1 MRKVILITITL
12 LFGSCLWVSAQTNPQ
27 TGGQKKRNLNVVAT
41 AHLDTQWRW
50 TIQNTINEYVPAT
63 FRNNFRLMQQ
73 YPDYVFSFEGAFKYM
88 LLKEYYPDEYQK
100 LKPFINSGQWRLAGS
115 WVDAVDVNMPSFES
129 LVRHT
134 LYGNGFFQQEFG
146 KTSRDVLL
154 PDCFGFGFALP
165 SIAAH
170 CGLASFSTQKLTWGS
185 AVGVPFDIG
194 IWEGVD
200 GSTLVAA
207 LNPGSY
213 TTEIRDDLSRD
224 TAWTRTIA
232 KQGDSTGLYA
242 AYMYFGT
249 GDTGG
254 SPDSLSV
261 DWLEKSIKSDGPIT
275 VKSIGSDDLADLA
288 NADKDA
294 HLRRYKGELLMTRH
308 GAGCYTSQAAMKRW
322 NRKNELLADAT
333 ERASVIAQTLGV
345 LSYPKEDLKQTWIR
359 FLWHQFHDDLTG
371 TSIPEAYQFSWN
383 DEILTQNRFAS
394 LLENAVEVTTP
405 ALDTRVKGVP
415 LVVYNPLAIVREDIV
430 EATVVFGG
438 TAIRAIRVFGADNKE
453 VPSQII
459 QNYGDSLK
467 IAFLAKAP
475 SVGYAVF
482 DVRPDKM
489 PCNINSGLKA
499 TSRELENQRYIVKLD
514 DWGNVFSISD
524 KLEKRELLTAPIS
537 FQLLHD
543 KPKQWPAWEVQYEDV
558 IAPPVDYVGGKAL
571 IQVVESGPAR
581 VAIEVIRHTDQ
592 STFRTVIRLAAGS
605 DRIEFDNDIDWYE
618 REMLLKAAFPLATA
632 NENVTYDIGLGTI
645 ERGINTPK
653 KYEVPA
659 HQWADMTAPTG
670 DYGVAI
676 LNDCKYGWDHPD
688 SSTLRLSL
696 IHTPGVYENWQ
707 WVSDERSQDNGHHE
721 FLFAIQG
728 HRNDWRGGGVIWEAA
743 RLNQPLLAFQAPVHP
758 GKLGRQYSL
767 LSVISGGR
775 EGKSSSSEIS
785 PRVMV
790 NAVKMAEGS
799 NDEVVVRLRELN
811 GKQEENVQVHFA
823 EPIISAREVNGAEEP
838 VGDAQVTKGT
848 LITSLK
854 PYQPKAFAVRFAE
867 ALDKPSSPPLCAPL
881 PLTFNMDGISSD
893 DNRLDGN
900 FDDSGNTL
908 SGDLLSDTLQWR
920 GTVFVLG
927 PKKPGAA
934 NVVSC
939 NGQTVQLQG
948 SSYDYLDLLAA
959 AVGGPAEGR
968 FAFGDTKTAVWV
980 QDYADRLGQW
990 NSRLA
995 NAVFQD
1001 EPNEIAPTYID
1012 RAPVAWVG
1020 THRHGSKG
1028 ENEAYQFTCLY
1039 HVRLHVAKGATT
1051 VTLPDN
1057 PRIKILAATLVKSNF
1072 DNIRAAQPLYD
1083 VANATVTSI
1092 AAARTAFVDKATAT
1106 ISCPVPGAE
1115 IFYTIDGS
1123 EPTERSPKYEQPIT
1137 ITESTTLKSGALLA
1151 GSDDHFVNTLKFSRL
1166 IPKKAVVVAK
1176 TAGGLPCSYYEGEW
1190 KKLPDFDSL
1199 MSVRE
1204 LMMDTIGIPSIA
1216 RKEDYGLVFA
1226 GYVRIPQDGLYDFS
1240 ISSDDGSALMVAD
1253 SLLINNDGV
1262 HGSGEVPGSIA
1273 LKVGLHPIKVRM
1285 FQSKG
1290 GQDLQVFIAGPGME
1304 KRLLPGSM
1312 LCHEVKGKKR

>member
-1 MRKVILITITL
+1 MRKVILVTITL
-12 LFGSCLWVSAQTNPQ
+12 LLGSCLWVSAQTNPQ
-27 TGGQKKRNLNVVAT
+27 TGGQKRRNLNVVAT

-88 LLKEYYPDEYQK
+88 LLKEYYPDEYRK
-100 LKPFINSGQWRLAGS
+100 LKPFVDNGQWRVAGS
-115 WVDAVDVNMPSFES
+115 WVDPVDVNMPSFES

-146 KTSRDVLL
+146 KKSRDVLL
-154 PDCFGFGFALP
+154 PDCFGFGYALP

-170 CGLASFSTQKLTWGS
+170 CGLVSFSTQKLTWGS

-200 GSTLVAA
+200 GSTLVSA

-213 TTEIRDDLSRD
+213 TTEIRGDLSRD
-224 TAWTRTIA
+224 TAWTRTID

-275 VKSIGSDDLADLA
+275 VRSIGSDDLATIA

-308 GAGCYTSQAAMKRW
+308 GTGCYTSEGAMKRW
-322 NRKNELLADAT
+322 NRKNEQLADAT

-345 LSYPKEDLKQTWIR
+345 LNYPKEDLKQTWIR

-383 DEILTQNRFAS
+383 DEILAQNRFAG
-394 LLENAVEVTTP
+394 LLENAVEATTP

-415 LVVYNPLAIVREDIV
+415 LVVFNPLAIAREDIV
-430 EATVVFGG
+430 EATIVFDGG
-438 TAIRAIRVFGADNKE
+438 TAIEAIRVFGADGKE

-467 IAFLAKAP
+467 VAFVARVP

-482 DVRPDKM
+482 DVRPDKA
-489 PCNINSGLKA
+489 PCNINSGLKV
-499 TSRELENQRYIVKLD
+499 TSAELENQRYVVKLND
-514 DWGNVFSISD
+514 RGDVVSISD

-537 FQLLHD
+537 LQLLHD
-543 KPKQWPAWEVQYEDV
+543 KPKQWPAWEIQYEDI
-558 IAPPVDYVGGKAL
+558 IAPPVAYVGDKAF
-571 IQVVESGPAR
+571 IRVIENGPAR
-581 VAIEVIRHTDQ
+581 VAIEVIRHTDK

-605 DRIEFDNDIDWYE
+605 DRIEFDNDVDWYE

-670 DYGVAI
+670 DYGIAI

-688 SSTLRLSL
+688 KGTLRLSL
-696 IHTPGVYENWQ
+696 IHTPGVHENWQ
-707 WVSDERSQDNGHHE
+707 WVGDERSQDNGHHK
-721 FLFAIQG
+721 FVFAVQG
-728 HRNDWRGGGVIWEAA
+728 HRGDWRSGDVIWQAA
-743 RLNQPLLAFQAPVHP
+743 RLNQPLLAFQAPVHRGEL
-758 GKLGRQYSL
+758 GKQYSL
-767 LSVISGGR
+767 LSVTSGGR
-775 EGKSSSSEIS
+775 EGKSSSPEST

-799 NDEVVVRLRELN
+799 KDEVVVRLRELE
-811 GKQEENVQVHFA
+811 GKLEENVQVFFA
-823 EPIISAREVNGAEEP
+823 KPIISAREVNGAEEP

-854 PYQPKAFAVRFAE
+854 PYQPKAFAVKFAKTI
-867 ALDKPSSPPLCAPL
+867 DRPSSAPLCAPL
-881 PLTFNMDGISSD
+881 SLPFNTDGISGD
-893 DNRLDGN
+893 DNRRDGD
-900 FDDSGNTL
+900 FDGRGNTL
-908 SGDLLSDTLQWR
+908 SGDLLPDTLLWR

-927 PKKPGAA
+927 SKKPGAA

-939 NGQTVQLQG
+939 NGQLLQFKSG
-948 SSYDYLDLLAA
+948 SYDYLDLLVA
-959 AVGGPAEGR
+959 AVGGPAEGI
-968 FAFGDTKTAVWV
+968 FAFGNTKSAVLV

-995 NAVFQD
+995 NGVFQD
-1001 EPNEIAPTYID
+1001 DPNQIAPTYID

-1020 THRHGSKG
+1020 THRHSSKG
-1028 ENEAYQFTCLY
+1028 ENEAYQFTYLY
-1039 HVRLHVAKGATT
+1039 LVRLFVPGATT
-1051 VTLPDN
+1051 VILPNN
-1057 PRIKILAATLVKSNF
+1057 PRIKILAATLVKSSF
-1072 DNIRAAQPLYD
+1072 DDIRAAQPLYD

-1092 AAARTAFVDKATAT
+1092 AAARTAFVDKVIAA

-1115 IFYTIDGS
+1115 IHYTIDGS
-1123 EPTERSPKYEQPIT
+1123 EPTESSPKYEQPIT
-1137 ITESTTLKSGALLA
+1137 ITESTTLKSRALLA
-1151 GSDDHFVNTLKFSRL
+1151 GSDDHFVSALKFNRL
-1166 IPKKAVVVAK
+1166 ISKEPVVIAK
-1176 TAGGLPCSYYEGEW
+1176 TAGGIPCRYYEGEW
-1190 KKLPDFDSL
+1190 KKLPNFDSL
-1199 MSVRE
+1199 KSAQE
-1204 LMMDTIGIPSIA
+1204 LMMDTIGIPSVA
-1216 RKEDYGLVFA
+1216 RKEDYGLVFI
-1226 GYVRIPQDGLYDFS
+1226 GYVRIPQDGLYAFA

-1253 SLLINNDGV
+1253 SLVIDNDGL

-1273 LKVGLHPIKVRM
+1273 LKAGLHPIKVRM

-1304 KRLLPGSM
+1304 KQLLPSSI
-1312 LCHEVKGKKR
+1312 LCHQVKGGRR